1 MFNIKSKLK
10 NKVIKNQDQ
19 RYFVVYKNAE
29 DEVKTYE
36 IGRPQLTESFGNKEE
51 ERNNIGFKA
60 YCFGRQEVRSFRHDR
75 IVSLTR
81 AS

>member
-10 NKVIKNQDQ
+10 NRGMKNEDQ

>member
-10 NKVIKNQDQ
+10 NKVMKNEDQ
-19 RYFVVYKNAE
+19 RYFLVYQNQE
-29 DEVKTYE
+29 NEVKTYE
-36 IGRPQLTESFGNKEE
+36 IGRPDLSESFGNKGE

>member
-1 MFNIKSKLK
+1 MFNIKRKLK
-10 NKVIKNQDQ
+10 NKVMKNQDQ
-19 RYFVVYKNAE
+19 RYFVVYQNAE

>member
-10 NKVIKNQDQ
+10 NKVMKNEDQ
-19 RYFVVYKNAE
+19 RYFVVYRNAE

-36 IGRPQLTESFGNKEE
+36 IGRPQLTDSFGNKEE

-60 YCFGRQEVRSFRHDR
+60 FCFGRQEVRSFRHDR

>member
-1 MFNIKSKLK
+1 M
-10 NKVIKNQDQ
+10 KNQDQ

-60 YCFGRQEVRSFRHDR
+60 
-75 IVSLTR
+75 
-81 AS
+81 

>member
-10 NKVIKNQDQ
+10 NKVMKNQDQ

-60 YCFGRQEVRSFRHDR
+60 YCFGRQEIRSFRHDR
-75 IVSLTR
+75 IVSLAR

>member
-10 NKVIKNQDQ
+10 NKVMKNEDQ

-60 YCFGRQEVRSFRHDR
+60 FCFGRQEVRSFRHDR

>member
-10 NKVIKNQDQ
+10 KTVMKNEDQ
-19 RYFVVYKNAE
+19 RYFLVYQNQE
-29 DEVKTYE
+29 NEVKTYE
-36 IGRPQLTESFGNKEE
+36 IGRPDLSESFGNKGE